1 MIYFIVIICLTAIL
15 ILNIVK
21 IFIEKKYAKKY
32 AKIVAVIG
40 ILIFFITTFVG
51 IINMEVPQP
60 EIYTSNGSNLN
71 DNYIYIKSQP
81 FFKVYYTLEPYNDP
95 RDNGKKYKNQ
105 IPIESSMTISAKSTF
120 LDIFWSK
127 TVTLDIVV
135 GDKSIEVED
144 VIKPG
149 SSVQALEAHLTME
162 HYYTGDILE
171 KKDFH
176 VEGKTI
182 DGDNIVISDFE
193 FNPNILQEGKNVI
206 NIKYKN
212 LEYNIIQYVT
222 NPQLSNIHAEYIGN
236 DIYVGQEI
244 QSSAFKVEGYYDN
257 GVSEDISDFQI
268 SPNVFE
274 ESGKNLVTVSVG
286 NVNTRIIMNIKPY
299 KKLVQIVD
307 LDGEILSNS
316 EILLED
322 EETKILEKIYTDENG
337 YADFEQKDSGKKKKV
352 YKREQNESNDNIIV
366 PIGYVDSSN
375 DNVKFIKPQIVASI
389 QIVDNLGHVYSNSE
403 VELINV
409 DKYGKTYKTDAQG
422 YVYVTEFDLV
432 TLTLDKYTN
441 VYTYK
446 LSDDNVKYLN
456 KIGYTML
463 EGQNAKLL
471 YD

>member
-1 MIYFIVIICLTAIL
+1 MNYLIAIIGLVA
-15 ILNIVK
+15 
-21 IFIEKKYAKKY
+21 IFIL
-32 AKIVAVIG
+32 KIVEIFIKKKSTKILVVIG
-40 ILIFFITTFVG
+40 MFILFITTIVS
-51 IINMEVPQP
+51 ISNMQVPQP
-60 EIYTSNGSNLN
+60 EIYTSNGNNLN

-95 RDNGKKYKNQ
+95 RENGKKYKNQ

-120 LDIFWSK
+120 FDIFWSN

-149 SSVQALEAHLTME
+149 SSIQALEAYLTRE

-171 KKDFH
+171 KTDLH

-193 FNPNILQEGKNVI
+193 FIPNILQEGKNVI
-206 NIKYKN
+206 NITYKN

-222 NPQLSNIHAEYIGN
+222 NPKLTNIHAEYIGN

-244 QSSAFKVEGYYDN
+244 QNSDFKVEGYYDN
-257 GVSEDISDFQI
+257 GLSEDISDFQI

-274 ESGKNLVTVSVG
+274 ESGKNAVTV
-286 NVNTRIIMNIKPY
+286 NVENINTKIIMDIKPY

-337 YADFEQKDSGKKKKV
+337 YADFEQKDFGKKKKV

-366 PIGYVDSSN
+366 PIGYVDPSN